1 MQEDLTLTLSRL
13 ELELLQPGTR
23 TNAVCLGELLHPDF
37 EEVGRSGHV
46 YSRDEVLQALPSE
59 ALAGTIQASAFAATL
74 LSPGVVLLRFRTVL
88 EQPDGTRTKHSLRS
102 SIWLLNQGRW
112 QLRYHQGT
120 AANDVE

>member
-1 MQEDLTLTLSRL
+1 MQEDLTLALSQL

-23 TNAVCLGELLHPDF
+23 ANAVRLGELLHPDF

-59 ALAGTIQASAFAATL
+59 ALAGTIVASAFAATL